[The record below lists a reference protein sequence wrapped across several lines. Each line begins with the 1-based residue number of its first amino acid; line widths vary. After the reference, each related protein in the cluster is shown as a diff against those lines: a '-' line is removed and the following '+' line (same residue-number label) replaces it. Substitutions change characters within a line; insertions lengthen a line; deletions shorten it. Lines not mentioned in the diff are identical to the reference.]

1 MRLKEFDP
9 ILGPALARGAENL
22 ATGLSDFLNAFGRT
36 PNEQIKNLSNDWNRH
51 WTKLVRSDPSSRQRY
66 GQEFKKWVATY
77 DPATASKVVPQSTI
91 NNGRPNP
98 KYMRNVL
105 TLLAKVVTAQAKKT
119 GTSFKAGE
127 EPTPTSADDPKKK
140 IVRGTV
146 GTGDDGQEYTWQGAN
161 WINNKNNKIKPRA
174 VTVSVI

>member
-1 MRLKEFDP
+1 MRLTEFDP
-9 ILGPALARGAENL
+9 ILGPALAKGAENL
-22 ATGLSDFLNAFGRT
+22 ATGLGNFLNAFGRT
-36 PNEQIKNLSNDWNRH
+36 PNEQISNLSNDWNRH

-91 NNGRPNP
+91 NNGKPNP

-105 TLLAKVVTAQAKKT
+105 TLLSKVVTAQAKKT

-127 EPTPTSADDPKKK
+127 EPTPTANPDMK
-140 IVRGTV
+140 RGTK
-146 GTGDDGQEYTWQGAN
+146 GAGSDGKEYTWQGQQ
-161 WINNKNNKIKPRA
+161 WTDERGSIKPKT
-174 VTVSVI
+174 VTVSVT